1 MKRRSAIKNAALL
14 MGYGVS
20 ATAIAGMLNGCKSDI
35 DVSTATEWQPALF
48 DTEELNLMEVVTEHI
63 LPATDTPGANDVF
76 VHRFI
81 DKLLEEVHTAETQ
94 ERFKKGLADLMADC
108 QTNYK
113 KTFAEC
119 SEQERNES
127 LLRFK
132 KQADEQWPEVTK
144 VNDAEEKEFWRAAA
158 EDKSIGRNYQG
169 TYRQPFFTM
178 LKNMTLM
185 GYFTSEKIGE
195 EVLNYDP
202 IPGKY
207 DPCIDLPENGRRWSL
222 G

>member
-20 ATAIAGMLNGCKSDI
+20 ASAIAGIMNGCKSDI
-35 DVSTATEWQPALF
+35 DVSTATDWQPEFF
-48 DTEELNLMEVVTEHI
+48 DAKELDLMKVVTEHI

-81 DKLLEEVHTAETQ
+81 DKLLKEVHIPATQ
-94 ERFKKGLADLMADC
+94 QRFKKGLADLMADC
-108 QTNYK
+108 QQNYK
-113 KTFAEC
+113 KSFADC
-119 SEQERNES
+119 SEEERNES

-132 KQADEQWPEVTK
+132 AQADEIGPEIEKANEEETK
-144 VNDAEEKEFWRAAA
+144 EYWRAASQERSTGQA
-158 EDKSIGRNYQG
+158 YQV
-169 TYRQPFFTM
+169 TYREPFFNM
-178 LKNMTLM
+178 LKEMTLF

-222 G
+222 